1 MDPVTLPLAYIQA
14 HQARFVGELTDLV
27 RFPSVSA
34 QPRHQADL
42 HSCARWLVRHLE
54 TIGLEHARLIQ
65 TAGHPL
71 VSADWL
77 HAPGRPTLLIY
88 GHYDVQPADPRDGWT
103 APPFQPRIRGAYL
116 YGRGSSDDKG
126 QFFAHLKA
134 LEAYLRTSGALPVN
148 VKVLLEGE
156 EEIGSGSLIKLAGCR
171 GELFAA
177 DAVVVSDTTIPTP
190 HQPAITISLRGMLSL
205 EIQVQ
210 GPARD
215 LHSGNFGG
223 AVHNPLQVLCELL
236 AGLHDREGRIAVP
249 GLYQR
254 VRCLPPSER
263 VRMARTGPSDAAILQ
278 AAGVPQGWGEHA
290 YSLYERITIRPA
302 LTIHGIVGGYQ
313 GRGHK
318 SVIPAR
324 ATAKLSL
331 RLVPSQDPLE
341 IHHLLRQHLRR
352 QTPPSVHCQIR
363 MVACARPVVTQPDQ
377 RILEAAQV
385 AYTRAFGR
393 QPLRLRSGGTIP
405 IVNLLQEKLRI
416 PPVLMGFALPS
427 DGMHGPDEKFYLPNF
442 FHGIQTSLHFLAAVG
457 RRAA

>member
-1 MDPVTLPLAYIQA
+1 MDSVTLPLAYIQA
-14 HQARFVGELTDLV
+14 HRARFVGELIDLV

-42 HSCARWLVRHLE
+42 LNCARWLVRHLE
-54 TIGLEHARLIQ
+54 TIGLRHVRLIQ

-71 VSADWL
+71 VYADWL
-77 HAPGRPTLLIY
+77 DATDRPTLLIY
-88 GHYDVQPADPRDGWT
+88 GHYDVQPADLQDGWT
-103 APPFQPRIRGAYL
+103 APPFQPQIRGAYL

-134 LEAYLRTSGALPVN
+134 LEAYLWTRGALPVN

-156 EEIGSGSLIKLAGCR
+156 EEIGSDSLLKLAGRR
-171 GELFAA
+171 GGFLAA
-177 DAVVVSDTTIPTP
+177 DAAVVSDMTIPTP
-190 HQPAITISLRGMLSL
+190 YQPAITISLRGMLSL

-223 AVHNPLQVLCELL
+223 AIHNPLQVLCELL
-236 AGLHDREGRIAVP
+236 TGLHDREGRIAVP
-249 GLYQR
+249 GIYHQ
-254 VRCLPPSER
+254 VRTPHQSER
-263 VRMARTGPSDAAILQ
+263 VRMAQTGPSEAAILQ
-278 AAGVPQGWGEHA
+278 AAGVRQGWGERD
-290 YSLYERITIRPA
+290 YTRYEQTTIRPA

-318 SVIPAR
+318 SIIPAS

-331 RLVPSQDPLE
+331 RLVPDQDPLQLY
-341 IHHLLRQHLRR
+341 HLLQQHFRR
-352 QTPPSVHCQIR
+352 HTPSTVRCRLI
-363 MVACARPVVTQPDQ
+363 MVACARPVVTQPSQ
-377 RILEAAQV
+377 RLLKAAQV
-385 AYTRAFGR
+385 AYRRGFGR

-442 FHGIQTSLHFLAAVG
+442 FHGIQTSLHFLAEVG
-457 RRAA
+457 RKAT